1 MKPLPTTSSG
11 EQTGE
16 LLQACRMRAKF
27 VALADWEPEMVAY
40 LGGSAYHVRSYVD
53 AGPDTL
59 QLRRI
64 QYECRATRRGYTD
77 WRIDELRASE
87 PAGKPA
93 S

>member
-11 EQTGE
+11 KQTGE

-27 VALADWEPEMVAY
+27 VALADWESETVAY

-59 QLRRI
+59 QVRRI
-64 QYECRATRRGYTD
+64 EYECRASRRGDAD
-77 WRIDELRASE
+77 WRITDLR
-87 PAGKPA
+87 PGN
-93 S
+93 